1 MRHNSV
7 TSNIVGGTTKLE
19 TKTELNNL
27 NESKNNFIP
36 MNPTA
41 ITKDRKVNDQVS
53 VKSVNIEML
62 TLNYEELELNSGEI
76 CKLEVTIDS
85 DNVAYDQVLFMSTS
99 EEKSVNIEMLTLNYE
114 ELELNSGEICKL
126 EVTIDSDNVAY
137 DQVLFMSTSEDILE
151 VDKNGIVTAVNQGVA
166 VVLVTVGEKTVACYV
181 VVN

>member
-1 MRHNSV
+1 MIGR
-7 TSNIVGGTTKLE
+7 E
-19 TKTELNNL
+19 QTKTELNNL
-27 NESKNNFIP
+27 NESKNNFIQ
-36 MNPTA
+36 MNPTT

-53 VKSVNIEML
+53 V
-62 TLNYEELELNSGEI
+62 
-76 CKLEVTIDS
+76 
-85 DNVAYDQVLFMSTS
+85 
-99 EEKSVNIEMLTLNYE
+99 KSVNIEMLTLNYE

>member
-1 MRHNSV
+1 
-7 TSNIVGGTTKLE
+7 
-19 TKTELNNL
+19 
-27 NESKNNFIP
+27 

-53 VKSVNIEML
+53 V
-62 TLNYEELELNSGEI
+62 
-76 CKLEVTIDS
+76 
-85 DNVAYDQVLFMSTS
+85 
-99 EEKSVNIEMLTLNYE
+99 KSVNIEMLTLNYE

>member
-99 EEKSVNIEMLTLNYE
+99 E
-114 ELELNSGEICKL
+114 
-126 EVTIDSDNVAY
+126 
-137 DQVLFMSTSEDILE
+137 DILE

>member
-27 NESKNNFIP
+27 NESKNNFIQ
-36 MNPTA
+36 MNPTT

-53 VKSVNIEML
+53 V
-62 TLNYEELELNSGEI
+62 
-76 CKLEVTIDS
+76 
-85 DNVAYDQVLFMSTS
+85 
-99 EEKSVNIEMLTLNYE
+99 KSVNIEMLTLNYE

>member
-99 EEKSVNIEMLTLNYE
+99 E
-114 ELELNSGEICKL
+114 
-126 EVTIDSDNVAY
+126 
-137 DQVLFMSTSEDILE
+137 DILE

-166 VVLVTVGEKTVACYV
+166 VVLVTVGEKTVTCYV

>member
-27 NESKNNFIP
+27 NESKNNFIQ
-36 MNPTA
+36 MNPTT

-53 VKSVNIEML
+53 V
-62 TLNYEELELNSGEI
+62 
-76 CKLEVTIDS
+76 
-85 DNVAYDQVLFMSTS
+85 
-99 EEKSVNIEMLTLNYE
+99 KSVNIEMLTLNYE

-151 VDKNGIVTAVNQGVA
+151 VDKNGIVTAVNQVVA

>member
-99 EEKSVNIEMLTLNYE
+99 V
-114 ELELNSGEICKL
+114 
-126 EVTIDSDNVAY
+126 
-137 DQVLFMSTSEDILE
+137 DILE

>member
-36 MNPTA
+36 MNPTT

-53 VKSVNIEML
+53 V
-62 TLNYEELELNSGEI
+62 
-76 CKLEVTIDS
+76 
-85 DNVAYDQVLFMSTS
+85 
-99 EEKSVNIEMLTLNYE
+99 KSVNIEMLTLNYE

>member
-99 EEKSVNIEMLTLNYE
+99 E
-114 ELELNSGEICKL
+114 
-126 EVTIDSDNVAY
+126 
-137 DQVLFMSTSEDILE
+137 DILE

-166 VVLVTVGEKTVACYV
+166 VILVTVDEKTVACYV

>member
-7 TSNIVGGTTKLE
+7 TSNIVRGTTKLE

-36 MNPTA
+36 INLTA

-53 VKSVNIEML
+53 VKSINVEML
-62 TLNYEELELNSGEI
+62 TLNYEELELNIGEI
-76 CKLEVTIDS
+76 CKLEVTVDS
-85 DNVAYDQVLFMSTS
+85 DNAVYDQVLF
-99 EEKSVNIEMLTLNYE
+99 I
-114 ELELNSGEICKL
+114 
-126 EVTIDSDNVAY
+126 
-137 DQVLFMSTSEDILE
+137 STSEDILK

>member
-1 MRHNSV
+1 MRHNSD
-7 TSNIVGGTTKLE
+7 TSNIFCGTTKLE

-27 NESKNNFIP
+27 NESKNNFIQ
-36 MNPTA
+36 MNPTT

-53 VKSVNIEML
+53 V
-62 TLNYEELELNSGEI
+62 
-76 CKLEVTIDS
+76 
-85 DNVAYDQVLFMSTS
+85 
-99 EEKSVNIEMLTLNYE
+99 KSVNIEMLTLNYE

>member
-27 NESKNNFIP
+27 NESKNNFIQ
-36 MNPTA
+36 MNPTT

-99 EEKSVNIEMLTLNYE
+99 E
-114 ELELNSGEICKL
+114 
-126 EVTIDSDNVAY
+126 
-137 DQVLFMSTSEDILE
+137 DILE
-151 VDKNGIVTAVNQGVA
+151 VDNNGIVTAVNQGVA